1 VIVGDFLV
9 FCWRF
14 FGVLLVFFG
23 NVVDG
28 VLILGDFLDRISWES
43 FVVISPALQKFPAR
57 EIKKKIAKKVSG
69 EGTGEKKKKKKKGR
83 RIENNLCSS
92 SSSFLAHI

>member
-1 VIVGDFLV
+1 VIFWYFVGD
-9 FCWRF
+9 F

-28 VLILGDFLDRISWES
+28 GFLGDFLDRISWES

-57 EIKKKIAKKVSG
+57 EKKIAKKVSS
-69 EGTGEKKKKKKKGR
+69 EGTGEKKIKNKK
-83 RIENNLCSS
+83 
-92 SSSFLAHI
+92 

>member
-9 FCWRF
+9 FCWSF
-14 FGVLLVFFG
+14 FGVFLVFFG

-28 VLILGDFLDRISWES
+28 GFLGDFLDRISWES

-57 EIKKKIAKKVSG
+57 EKKIAKKVYG
-69 EGTGEKKKKKKKGR
+69 EATGERKKRIKKKKK
-83 RIENNLCSS
+83 EEE
-92 SSSFLAHI
+92 

>member
-1 VIVGDFLV
+1 LLLIVGIFWCFVGNAGRRRIFGDFLV

-28 VLILGDFLDRISWES
+28 GFLGDFLNRISWGS
-43 FVVISPALQKFPAR
+43 FVVISPDLQKFPAW
-57 EIKKKIAKKVSG
+57 EKKIAKKV
-69 EGTGEKKKKKKKGR
+69 
-83 RIENNLCSS
+83 
-92 SSSFLAHI
+92 